1 MYRDRLEIT
10 NSGGLY
16 GRIAIDKLGKVRP
29 ETRNAV
35 LANMLELLRVTENR
49 YSGIPTMRSECAKL
63 DLPAPVFACIHGEF
77 KVTMRNDYSNQSDS
91 LSDAIMQYCDMPRS
105 RQQLVDFSGK
115 SKNYVMTQIVLPLVN
130 SGRLKLTIPE
140 KPQSSKQRYMKS
152 K

>member
-1 MYRDRLEIT
+1 
-10 NSGGLY
+10 
-16 GRIAIDKLGKVRP
+16 
-29 ETRNAV
+29 
-35 LANMLELLRVTENR
+35 
-49 YSGIPTMRSECAKL
+49 
-63 DLPAPVFACIHGEF
+63 
-77 KVTMRNDYSNQSDS
+77 
-91 LSDAIMQYCDMPRS
+91 MQYCDMPRS